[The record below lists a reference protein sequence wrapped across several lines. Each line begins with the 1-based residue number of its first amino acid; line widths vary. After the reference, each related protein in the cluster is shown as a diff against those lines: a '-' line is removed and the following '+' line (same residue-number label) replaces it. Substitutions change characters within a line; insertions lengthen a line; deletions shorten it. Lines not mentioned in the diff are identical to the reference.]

1 MVGGRKKK
9 GLSACLLIAK
19 GRLFVSS
26 TTKICLIEKI
36 YVCLSSNR
44 KKTVISLSL
53 PQKEKKNFSLSF
65 SLSSPNRPCG
75 FIGLAGGTFRNRR
88 GNSPWRC
95 RPGCRWRRRR
105 RGSSWWP
112 TNCCRSWRRTQ
123 PRGRSCRGAACLC
136 IPAEGGGA

>member
-1 MVGGRKKK
+1 MSSHRKRAFVCLLNDKNLSHRKNICLSVFQSEKKRSLSVSPTERKK
-9 GLSACLLIAK
+9 
-19 GRLFVSS
+19 
-26 TTKICLIEKI
+26 
-36 YVCLSSNR
+36 N
-44 KKTVISLSL
+44 SL
-53 PQKEKKNFSLSF
+53 
-65 SLSSPNRPCG
+65 SLSSPNRSCG

-136 IPAEGGGA
+136 IPYKD

>member
-53 PQKEKKNFSLSF
+53 PQKEKKNFSLS
-65 SLSSPNRPCG
+65 LSSPNRSCG

>member
-1 MVGGRKKK
+1 MVGGRKKRSVCMSSHRK
-9 GLSACLLIAK
+9 RAFVCLLNDK
-19 GRLFVSS
+19 NLSHRKKYMS
-26 TTKICLIEKI
+26 
-36 YVCLSSNR
+36 VCLFPNR
-44 KKTVISLSL
+44 KKT
-53 PQKEKKNFSLSF
+53 FSLCLSHRKKKKTSLF
-65 SLSSPNRPCG
+65 LSLSSPNRSCG

-136 IPAEGGGA
+136 IPYKD